1 MLHPTIKELTKDKY
15 NRYELALATAKCARM
30 LTDEYVKQREEA
42 EKSMTGNKESDRN
55 LMNSIDKDLKDEKA
69 IKNAITRFHDGRY
82 EIYREEKI
90 AAEVEQT
97 AEELIE
103 DLYSVAEEGR
113 SHKPRGGIFSR
124 FVPNTASQGL
134 TLLRRSS
141 TKIIK
146 NIHAGRCCAA
156 LREQKFL
163 QTRKIFDGI

>member
-15 NRYELALATAKCARM
+15 NRYELTLATAKCARM

-90 AAEVEQT
+90 TAEVEQT

-103 DLYSVAEEGR
+103 E
-113 SHKPRGGIFSR
+113 
-124 FVPNTASQGL
+124 
-134 TLLRRSS
+134 
-141 TKIIK
+141 
-146 NIHAGRCCAA
+146 
-156 LREQKFL
+156 
-163 QTRKIFDGI
+163 